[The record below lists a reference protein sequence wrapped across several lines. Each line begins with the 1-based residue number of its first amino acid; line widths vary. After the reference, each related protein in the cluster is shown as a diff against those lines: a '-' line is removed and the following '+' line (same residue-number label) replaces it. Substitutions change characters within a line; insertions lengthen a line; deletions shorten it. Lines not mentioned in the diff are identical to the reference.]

1 MKGWNSSK
9 HPILTANQMPAPI
22 HWNPMNE
29 DWKMRLTKSQIYNTS
44 SGFDTQTLDAM
55 KKLHDKILT
64 FGGDEV
70 CMTEFDEDAPKILK
84 RGRFFYGSSYMRKG
98 QDCQC
103 HYNSA
108 RLWYKNK
115 DRCFIATG
123 YALALSF
130 LGRSANGTHRSRVG
144 NHRQACCLFRRG
156 FDQRGMRRLCREQHI
171 TIGEVTQHG

>member
-70 CMTEFDEDAPKILK
+70 CMTMFDDCLLYTSPSPRDAHESRMP
-84 RGRFFYGSSYMRKG
+84 SS
-98 QDCQC
+98 
-103 HYNSA
+103 A
-108 RLWYKNK
+108 
-115 DRCFIATG
+115 
-123 YALALSF
+123 
-130 LGRSANGTHRSRVG
+130 
-144 NHRQACCLFRRG
+144 
-156 FDQRGMRRLCREQHI
+156 
-171 TIGEVTQHG
+171 

>member
-9 HPILTANQMPAPI
+9 HLILTANQMPAPI

-123 YALALSF
+123 Y
-130 LGRSANGTHRSRVG
+130 
-144 NHRQACCLFRRG
+144 
-156 FDQRGMRRLCREQHI
+156 
-171 TIGEVTQHG
+171 TIKIV

>member
-1 MKGWNSSK
+1 MSTKGWNSLK
-9 HPILTANQMPAPI
+9 PITTPDQMSAPI

-84 RGRFFYGSSYMRKG
+84 RGQFFYGSSYMRKRPVLYCNG
-98 QDCQC
+98 VC
-103 HYNSA
+103 SF
-108 RLWYKNK
+108 R
-115 DRCFIATG
+115 RR
-123 YALALSF
+123 ALALSF

-171 TIGEVTQHG
+171 TIEEVTQHG